1 MNAACKQKKRAGKR
15 ATLAGLLHAHS
26 LTVLPKG
33 RNAAAMTYW

>member
-15 ATLAGLLHAHS
+15 AALAGLLHAHS